1 MEVLLKMKINTLIA
15 IGNLIYLIYSLVDR
29 FIVRIPD
36 IVAIP
41 IMIIGIA
48 MIIGGFVK
56 MRKDYMGGQI

>member
-1 MEVLLKMKINTLIA
+1 MEKTETNTLIA
-15 IGNLIYLIYSLVDR
+15 IGNLIYVVYSLIDR
-29 FIVRIPD
+29 FIIRVPD

-56 MRKDYMGGQI
+56 MRKDYMGREV